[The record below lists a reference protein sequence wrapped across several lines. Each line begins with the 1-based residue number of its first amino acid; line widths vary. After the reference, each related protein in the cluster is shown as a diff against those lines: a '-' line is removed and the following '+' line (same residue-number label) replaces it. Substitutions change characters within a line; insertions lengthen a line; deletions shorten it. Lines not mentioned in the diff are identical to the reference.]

1 MIARMHAIAPSTPL
15 AAAPPSAAPL
25 WTRVRAAFARAV
37 AAIGAPTA
45 IAALGLLS
53 HALRRTIANR
63 IALLEHIVRKL
74 LLAEAAR
81 LQVHH
86 PSSFPTRESAIRN
99 PGASGRVLAAARSPK
114 LDLTRAETW
123 PARFALAPPRDPRA
137 VPEANAP
144 RIRSLWDTSPNTRA
158 QPSAQRAPRT
168 ENTAFRLARRLEAL
182 RRVLD
187 DPRPHAARLARVLMR
202 LRRRYPEAALRFAMT
217 TARTSTFDGDD
228 PGLGV
233 EAMATGFTGA
243 SAFSDSS

>member
-1 MIARMHAIAPSTPL
+1 MIARMHAIAPSAPL
-15 AAAPPSAAPL
+15 AAAPLSIAPL
-25 WTRVRAAFARAV
+25 WARVRAAFARAV
-37 AAIGAPTA
+37 AAIGAPAA
-45 IAALGLLS
+45 IVALGLLP

-74 LLAEAAR
+74 LLAEAGR
-81 LQVHH
+81 LEAH
-86 PSSFPTRESAIRN
+86 PSSFRTRASAIRN
-99 PGASGRVLAAARSPK
+99 PGASGRRLAVARAAK
-114 LDLTRAETW
+114 LDLARSETW

-144 RIRSLWDTSPNTRA
+144 RIRALWGATPNTQT
-158 QPSAQRAPRT
+158 QPSPPRAPRD
-168 ENTAFRLARRLEAL
+168 ESSAFRLARRLEAL

-202 LRRRYPEAALRFAMT
+202 LRRRYPEAALRFAMA
-217 TARTSTFDGDD
+217 TARTSTFGGDD